1 MSEKIRVKIFATEFP
16 RMQSFAVSQGSQI
29 PIELELDDYT
39 IPANAK
45 IVAYVRGRYAST
57 TYKANCSFEGNVITL
72 VPPSGFF
79 VPGPNALQVE
89 INGTVIP
96 FQIDAICKA
105 RVSDI
110 GNPTTP
116 ETVLPYVERAEAA
129 AQAAEKSKNAAE
141 TSAQNAVN
149 SASSAAKSAQN
160 AAKSAADANAIFIK
174 TGKLTVRTPYIG
186 ENNHWF
192 IWSLSQETFVDSG
205 VDSRGDAPSLNG
217 YATAYQIAS
226 SGITV
231 PTGEWLQERPVTP
244 QGQYLWTRI
253 TATFETGNVTW
264 YTVDYRAIDGEQ
276 SVASEIGLRVVD
288 GALCQVFIG

>member
-1 MSEKIRVKIFATEFP
+1 MEEKIRVKIFATEFP
-16 RMQSFAVSQGSQI
+16 RLQSFAVSQDSQV
-29 PIELELDDYT
+29 PIEMELEDYT

-45 IVAYVRGRYAST
+45 IVAYVRGRYASA
-57 TYKANCSFEGNVITL
+57 TYKVNCSFEGNVITL

-79 VPGPNALQVE
+79 VPGPNSLQVE
-89 INGTVIP
+89 INSAIIP
-96 FQIDAICKA
+96 FQVEAICKG
-105 RVSDI
+105 RVSGI

-116 ETVLPYVERAEAA
+116 ETVLSYVERAESAATSAERSQNAA
-129 AQAAEKSKNAAE
+129 ATSAKNAGD
-141 TSAQNAVN
+141 
-149 SASSAAKSAQN
+149 SASN
-160 AAKSAADANAIFIK
+160 AAKSARNAQKSADDANTIFVK
-174 TGKLTVRTPYIG
+174 TGQLAVRTPYIG
-186 ENNHWF
+186 SNNHWF
-192 IWSLSQETFVDSG
+192 VWSLSQETFVDSG
-205 VDSRGDAPSLNG
+205 VDSRGDAPALNG